1 MLLPRARLLLP
12 LLFSL
17 ILVLPTFSHASQKVL
32 VSVHPL
38 ALLVKSAWPVLEVDA
53 LVPANQSPHD
63 FSLKP
68 SDMRKVHDANGVI
81 WLGPEFEP
89 FLVKL
94 MGQHNNHIQL
104 NGLLEEEGHT
114 DSQPMAQSN
123 EHHDEHDHHDPHLW
137 LQPEVIPEVLAVIQ
151 KKWSLP
157 VPKQFLT
164 KYQAWMGKASKSL
177 KPLRSQGFISYHSAF
192 EPWVK
197 YFELNQLDVVTNNPE
212 KPVGTRH
219 VVQVRNI
226 LESGSARCMFVEPQF
241 KGRLL
246 KKLSKGLDVK
256 TINIDPLA
264 SLYKIKSAN
273 FMAFYDELLN
283 QFELCLKP

>member
-12 LLFSL
+12 LLFGL
-17 ILVLPTFSHASQKVL
+17 LVLPTLGHASQTVSKKVL

-38 ALLVKSAWPVLEVDA
+38 ALLVKSAWPMLEVDA

-68 SDMRKVHDANGVI
+68 SDMRKVHDADGVI

-94 MGQHNNHIQL
+94 MDHKNNHIQL
-104 NGLLEEEGHT
+104 NGLLEEEAHSG
-114 DSQPMAQSN
+114 AVSN
-123 EHHDEHDHHDPHLW
+123 EQFEEHEHHDPHLW
-137 LQPEVIPEVLAVIQ
+137 LQPEVIPEILAVIQ

-157 VPKQFLT
+157 APVVFLT
-164 KYQAWMGKASKSL
+164 QYQTWIAKANKSL
-177 KPLRSQGFISYHSAF
+177 KTLKSQGFISYHSAF
-192 EPWVK
+192 DPWVE
-197 YFELNQLDVVTNNPE
+197 YFELNQLAVVTNNPE

-219 VVQVRNI
+219 VVQVRQI
-226 LESGSARCMFVEPQF
+226 LESGKARCMFVEPQF

-246 KKLSKGLDVK
+246 KKLSQGLDVK
-256 TINIDPLA
+256 TIKIDPLA
-264 SLYKIKSAN
+264 SLYKVEGAN

-283 QFELCLKP
+283 QFQLCLNP